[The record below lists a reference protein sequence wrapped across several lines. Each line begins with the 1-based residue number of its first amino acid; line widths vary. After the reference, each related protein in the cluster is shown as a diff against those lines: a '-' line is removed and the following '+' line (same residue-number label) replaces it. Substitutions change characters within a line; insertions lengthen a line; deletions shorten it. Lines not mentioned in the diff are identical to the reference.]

1 MFRTIRARFRSFC
14 SRFAAVRT
22 EADPLPLV
30 SCTAWTDRL
39 EVI

>member
-1 MFRTIRARFRSFC
+1 MIRIILARFRSF
-14 SRFAAVRT
+14 RARLAAGNPA
-22 EADPLPLV
+22 ADPLPLV